1 VPEAPKRVRAVRVA
15 PGSRVDLGKRAP
27 DDRLG
32 LRSRAEGERVMAS
45 HADALAELSAR
56 LAASRTRALLV
67 VLQGMDASGKDGTV
81 RRCMD
86 PFNPMLLRVAA
97 FKAPSARELAHDFLW
112 RIKIELP
119 ERGQIGIFNRSHY
132 EDVLVPRVDKLV
144 PKHVWRSRYD
154 IINGFER
161 GLTEEG
167 TTILKVFLH
176 LSPEEQAERFRA
188 RISDRRKNWKFTV
201 DDLEKR
207 KQWDDY
213 MKAYADALE
222 RTSTDWA
229 PWHVVPADRKWV
241 RNVVITELLVDALGG
256 MHLEYPPLDPAL
268 RNVTVT

>member
-1 VPEAPKRVRAVRVA
+1 
-15 PGSRVDLGKRAP
+15 
-27 DDRLG
+27 
-32 LRSRAEGERVMAS
+32 
-45 HADALAELSAR
+45 
-56 LAASRTRALLV
+56 
-67 VLQGMDASGKDGTV
+67 
-81 RRCMD
+81 
-86 PFNPMLLRVAA
+86 MLLRVAA

-112 RIKIELP
+112 RIKLELP

-144 PKHVWRSRYD
+144 PKHVWRGRYD

-176 LSPEEQAERFRA
+176 ISPEEQADRFRA
-188 RISDRRKNWKFTV
+188 RISDPRKNWKFTV

-207 KQWDDY
+207 KQWADY

-222 RTSTDWA
+222 RTSTEWA

-268 RNVTVT
+268 RDVTVT